1 MKIKSDFVTN
11 SSSTSYIVFIPKDFT
26 IERKHIT
33 DDNLRYSFG
42 DLLSHINDDWEKALY
57 ALNDGLE
64 ILKEKGLLWCDG
76 LKVQEGYEAFY
87 ALWYILQERH
97 FELDQYE
104 SGSDDGKIH
113 NMGAHS
119 ERIIQLLS
127 AETLSKITVKGI
139 EDDTTKDQ

>member
-11 SSSTSYIVFIPKDFT
+11 SSSTSYIVFIPSDFI

-33 DDNLRYSFG
+33 EDNLRYSFG

-57 ALNDGLE
+57 ALNDGLK
-64 ILKEKGLLWCDG
+64 ILKKKGTLWSDS

-87 ALWYILQERH
+87 SLWCILEEQD
-97 FELDQYE
+97 FELDSYE

-113 NMGAHS
+113 NVGAHS
-119 ERIIQLLS
+119 KRIIQLLS

>member
-11 SSSTSYIVFIPKDFT
+11 SSSTSYIVFIPKDFI
-26 IERKHIT
+26 IEKRHIT
-33 DDNLRYSFG
+33 KDNLRYSFG

-64 ILKEKGLLWCDG
+64 ILKEKGTLWCDS

-87 ALWYILQERH
+87 SLWCILGEQD
-97 FELDQYE
+97 FELDSYE
-104 SGSDDGKIH
+104 SSSDDGKIH
-113 NMGAHS
+113 NIGAHS

-127 AETLSKITVKGI
+127 AETLSKITVKGT

>member
-26 IERKHIT
+26 IEKRHIT
-33 DDNLRYSFG
+33 KDNLRYSFG

-64 ILKEKGLLWCDG
+64 ILKEKGTLWCDG

-87 ALWYILQERH
+87 SLWYILQEQD
-97 FELDQYE
+97 FELDSYE

-113 NMGAHS
+113 NVGAHS
-119 ERIIQLLS
+119 EKIIQLLS
-127 AETLSKITVKGI
+127 AETLSNITVKGAQNGTT
-139 EDDTTKDQ
+139 ED